1 MKLSLK
7 MAVAA
12 AAMATAFVPALAAP
26 NAEPEFIGV
35 IVNGHSLFPPQQ
47 PVMTGG
53 RTLVPMR
60 SIFEALGAEVKYDA
74 PTKVITAKTPDNAT
88 TIVLALNSPDATVN
102 GNAVKLEVPA
112 SSMHGS
118 TMVPLR
124 FIGEAL
130 GSKVAWN
137 GVERIIRVAAPGY
150 ENTLSD
156 GDMFKESNWDY
167 AKNLGRIQVGSQ
179 AGLRKVM
186 DSTNSEPLFN
196 RAPNDDYSEAPI
208 AGSEREAVY
217 SVFGLDKY
225 ELRSLARK
233 LIANYS
239 KVRKNRLQMFHMLG
253 LIGSENEDIID
264 QATSSHIQ
272 AFLVDK
278 LNNGDKKI
286 SSNDNN
292 AMRRH
297 AIIALSVIDNV
308 TPETV
313 EAVIKC
319 FETCTNAYVLS
330 PIPNFFKMHSNDI
343 KAMPKINEYRARVA
357 AVQNLNTA
365 EAVTA
370 LQ

>member
-7 MAVAA
+7 TAMASTAMAV
-12 AAMATAFVPALAAP
+12 MFIPALAAP
-26 NAEPEFIGV
+26 KAETEFIGV
-35 IVNGHSLFPPQQ
+35 IVNGHALFPPQQ
-47 PVMTGG
+47 PVMTSG

-60 SIFEALGAEVKYDA
+60 SIFEAMGTEVKYDA
-74 PTKVITAKTPDNAT
+74 PTKVITAKTTDGQT
-88 TIVLALNSPDATVN
+88 SIVLALNSPDATVN
-102 GNAVKLEVPA
+102 GKAVKLEVPA

-130 GSKVAWN
+130 GAKVAWN
-137 GVERIIRVAAPGY
+137 GVERIIRVASPGF
-150 ENTLSD
+150 ENTLTDSEA
-156 GDMFKESNWDY
+156 FKESHWDY

-186 DSTNSEPLFN
+186 DSTNTEPLFS
-196 RAPNDDYSEAPI
+196 RAPSDDFSEAAI

-217 SVFGLDKY
+217 SVFGLDKH

-233 LIANYS
+233 MIANYS
-239 KVRKNRLQMFHMLG
+239 TNRKNRLQFVHMLG
-253 LIGSENEDIID
+253 LIGSEKEDIID

-278 LNNGDKKI
+278 LNNGDSKLSKV
-286 SSNDNN
+286 DNN
-292 AMRRH
+292 AFRRH
-297 AIIALSVIDNV
+297 VIMALAVMDSV

-313 EAVIKC
+313 EAVIKT
-319 FETCTNAYVLS
+319 FETCDNNYVLS
-330 PIPNFFKMHSNDI
+330 PIPNFFKMHSAQI
-343 KAMPKINEYRARVA
+343 KAMPKIGEYRARIS
-357 AVQNLNTA
+357 AVQNLNA
-365 EAVTA
+365 NEAVRA